1 MKNEDMNR
9 AEETTLTS
17 FWPVEERTE
26 GDEEIWATDKHAL
39 LQCFS
44 VSSTVPKKVWA
55 YFFSSFH
62 AFILHVKGMNAV

>member
-26 GDEEIWATDKHAL
+26 GDEEIWANRQARSSSV
-39 LQCFS
+39 LQCFFDR
-44 VSSTVPKKVWA
+44 PQ
-55 YFFSSFH
+55 
-62 AFILHVKGMNAV
+62 KGVGVFL